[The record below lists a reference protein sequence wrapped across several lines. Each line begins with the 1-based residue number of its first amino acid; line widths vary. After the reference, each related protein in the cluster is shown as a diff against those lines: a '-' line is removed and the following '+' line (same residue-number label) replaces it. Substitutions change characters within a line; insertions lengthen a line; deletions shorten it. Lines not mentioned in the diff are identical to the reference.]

1 MSISPVIPGITAAAL
16 YLIGTFLQ
24 LRTMSHNAEFSVRIL
39 TAIGMPALI
48 LHGFASYAAI
58 NTVDGIDLNLFAV
71 ASLVTLIMV
80 VFVVSMSFVRP
91 VHSLLVLLFP
101 LGAITVLA
109 SLFAESR
116 FTPVAEMTAGLASH
130 ILISITAYSV
140 LMMAAAQAVLV
151 GIIERNIRTKSHILM
166 LRILPP
172 LETMEHLLF
181 AMLWAGFAVLTI
193 AIASGFVYLDNM
205 FAQHV
210 VHHTVLTSASW
221 VIYVVLLGGRHLFG
235 WRGTSA
241 VRWVLGAFVLLL
253 LGYFG
258 SKFVLE
264 IILDQG

>member
-1 MSISPVIPGITAAAL
+1 MFISPVIPGITAVAL

-24 LRTMSHNAEFSVRIL
+24 VRTLTQNAELSVRVLMALGI
-39 TAIGMPALI
+39 PALM
-48 LHGFASYAAI
+48 LHAVASYAAI
-58 NTVDGIDLNLFAV
+58 NTVDGINLNIFAV

-80 VFVVSMSFVRP
+80 VFVVVMSFVQP
-91 VHSLLVLLFP
+91 VHSLLALLFP

-116 FTPVAEMTAGLASH
+116 FAPVANMTPELATH

-140 LMMAAAQAVLV
+140 LMMAAFQAILV
-151 GIIERNIRTKSHILM
+151 GIIERNIRTKSHILL
-166 LRILPP
+166 LRLLPP
-172 LETMEHLLF
+172 METMEHLLF
-181 AMLWAGFAVLTI
+181 AMLWAGFAILTV

-205 FAQHV
+205 FAQRV
-210 VHHTVLTSASW
+210 VHHTILTSVSW
-221 VIYVVLLGGRHLFG
+221 IIYVVLLTGRHRFG

-241 VRWVLGAFVLLL
+241 VRWVLVAFVLLL

-264 IILDQG
+264 ILLDQS